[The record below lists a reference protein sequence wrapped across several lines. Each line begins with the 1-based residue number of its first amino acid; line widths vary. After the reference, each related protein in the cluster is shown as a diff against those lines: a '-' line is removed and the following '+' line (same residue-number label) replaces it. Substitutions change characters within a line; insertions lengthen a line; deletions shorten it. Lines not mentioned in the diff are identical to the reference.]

1 MKKELAEQL
10 TNAIM
15 NGDEELSEKIAAEC
29 VKAGIDPLEALDV
42 VTKTAKNVGDMFSRG
57 EIFLTQLMMLGSAM
71 KSATRVLTEN
81 IPPGKHQKMGKVVI
95 GTVAGDVHDLG
106 KTILSSLLVSNNFE
120 VYDIGVDVPSSRF
133 AEEAQKVKADVV
145 AMSALMTTSMPAIKD
160 TIDYFE
166 ALGIRKRHKI
176 IVGGAPITEDYARQ
190 IGADGYA
197 EDATKGVELVR
208 KLVSQSA

>member
-1 MKKELAEQL
+1 M
-10 TNAIM
+10 
-15 NGDEELSEKIAAEC
+15 
-29 VKAGIDPLEALDV
+29 KAGIDPLEALDV